1 MNKVKLY
8 IPSGCARNAKLNA
21 ATYDKNTKTWSCDI
35 NDQLCIDWYERKYL
49 REPTTDNEI
58 KHYKLNEVKYDRY
71 EDKWYCF
78 KFSIPLIIEYTI
90 NINI

>member
-8 IPSGCARNAKLNA
+8 IPSGCQRNAKLNG
-21 ATYDKNTKTWSCDI
+21 ATYDKNTKTWYCDI

-71 EDKWYCF
+71 ENKWYCF
-78 KFSIPLIIEYTI
+78 KFSIPLIKAFGDKY
-90 NINI
+90 

>member
-8 IPSGCARNAKLNA
+8 IPSGCARNAKLNGA
-21 ATYDKNTKTWSCDI
+21 IYDKDTKTWYCDI

-49 REPTTDNEI
+49 REPTTDNEL

-78 KFSIPLIIEYTI
+78 KFSIPLIREYAI